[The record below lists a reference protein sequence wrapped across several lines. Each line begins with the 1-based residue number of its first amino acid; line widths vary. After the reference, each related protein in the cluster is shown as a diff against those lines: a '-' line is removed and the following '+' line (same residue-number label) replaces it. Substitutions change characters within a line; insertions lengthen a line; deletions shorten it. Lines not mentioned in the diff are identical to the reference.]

1 MKMRKLFAG
10 VAAAATLLSGLAL
23 GATAANAAETRPDS
37 MTITMNADNAV
48 QFKDHTYKAVKIG
61 KYDVSTGAQVLVASP
76 AMNALVKSAL
86 EAAGVKDVP
95 AESSDYLQ
103 WAISNNKLDASGT
116 SPFYGTTGVTR
127 KFADA
132 LAQSTAE
139 SQTPVTPQVNGAT
152 ATFNLGEVGYWL
164 IVDQNAVNDKSSK
177 SLAILVGTPWTLSD
191 GTVVSAGTINVKNQ
205 TATVDKTVDDQTVA
219 IGKDATYTITTKI
232 PNYVGYKVQGYT
244 FQVKDKFA
252 DNAPLAYKAGTLTV
266 KVGDTP
272 LTSDQYTVA
281 GFDAAS
287 KTFTVDLSSY
297 IQSQGFSGTADE
309 KSLFDKT
316 DLVGKTV
323 TITYSATVTGTI
335 GNQGAPNSP
344 SIVYPNDPSDNEKKD
359 EIPGTPVKVFN
370 FDYNLKKIDRTTGAV
385 LQGAKFAIKDKT
397 SGKWLGY
404 VAAAGETPARW
415 VELAAEPT
423 ADENKTEADGVFT
436 TGENGLVSFKGLDA
450 GSYTIK
456 EIAAPDDY
464 VSVGLTFDVKID
476 ANISGSGSEA
486 VATPTYTVTGDLLDL
501 VSDGNTSTVTVENV
515 KSLTQLPV
523 TGAAGIALFVAVGAL
538 LAGAGAAVYAKSTRT
553 RRLLNA

>member
-23 GATAANAAETRPDS
+23 GATTASADEVLPTDT
-37 MTITMNADNAV
+37 TITMNAENAV
-48 QFKDHTYKAVKIG
+48 QFDGHTYKAVKIG
-61 KYDVSTGAQVLVASP
+61 KYDVSTGAQVLVASS

-86 EAAGVKDVP
+86 EAAGVNDVP

-103 WAISNNKLDASGT
+103 WAISNNKLDTSGA
-116 SPFYGTTGVTR
+116 SPFYGATGVTR

-132 LAQSTAE
+132 LAQSTAAD
-139 SQTPVTPQVNGAT
+139 QKTVDPQMNGAT

-205 TATVDKTVDDQTVA
+205 TATVDKAVDDQTVA

-252 DNAPLAYKAGTLTV
+252 DNAPLAYKTGTLTV
-266 KVGDTP
+266 KVGETT
-272 LTSDQYTVA
+272 LNSDQYTVT

-297 IQSQGFSGTADE
+297 IQSQGFDGTADE

-316 DLVGKTV
+316 DLVGAKV

-335 GNQGAPNSP
+335 GDQGAPNSP

-370 FDYNLKKIDRTTGAV
+370 FDYNLKKVDRTTVAV
-385 LQGAKFAIKDKT
+385 LQGAKFAIQDKT

-415 VELAAEPT
+415 VELGGEPT
-423 ADENKTEADGVFT
+423 ADGAKTEADGVFT
-436 TGENGLVSFKGLDA
+436 TGKNGLVSFKGLDA

-456 EIAAPDDY
+456 EIAAPDGY

-476 ANISGSGSEA
+476 ANISGTGNDA
-486 VATPTYTVTGDLLDL
+486 KANPAYTVTSDLLGL